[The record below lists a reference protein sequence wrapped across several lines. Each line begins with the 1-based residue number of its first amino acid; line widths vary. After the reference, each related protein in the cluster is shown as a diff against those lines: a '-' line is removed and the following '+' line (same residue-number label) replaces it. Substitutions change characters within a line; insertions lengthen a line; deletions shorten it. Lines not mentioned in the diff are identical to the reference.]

1 MNKFLQLKK
10 SNCKNCYKCIRNCP
24 VKSIK
29 FADGQANIIPDEC
42 ILCGRCF
49 VNCPQD
55 AKQIRDDVPRV
66 KEMIASGKKVIAS
79 VAPSFIAEFP
89 LMDFAAMKDALLKL
103 GFADAQETAIGATI
117 VKTEYEKMIASGK
130 HDVIISS
137 CCHSV
142 NALIQKY
149 YPSVLPYLA
158 DVLSPMLAHC
168 RVIKEENPGACAVFI
183 GPCISKKEEAE
194 LYGECD
200 VALTYEEL
208 EAWMNE
214 AGVVPAGDST
224 EPDEGKRGRF
234 FPIKGGI
241 IKSMHTENTGF
252 TYLAVDGVQN
262 CIAAIKEIES
272 GALKNCFIEMNACEG
287 ACINGPAISHHHK
300 PLLSGEVKVV
310 AFAGDDEFRVAMPI
324 DTFKNIPYIGTH
336 EKIPGEAAIKEI
348 LAKMGKTSPEQ
359 ELNCGSCGYPTCRE
373 KAIAVYQGKADLS
386 MCLPFLKEKAETFSG
401 YVINNTPNA
410 IFVLDENLCVQQ
422 INKAG
427 CALFNLKTPSD
438 ILGSPIVRL
447 LNPADYLGVMTSGVP
462 IKEKKHYLAEY
473 KKYVAETIVYDHE
486 YHIVF
491 SIMRDITSEEERQ
504 SERSELCNK
513 TVAITNEVIEKQ
525 MRVVQEIASLLG
537 ETTAETKIALTKI
550 KNTVLSERRAIGTHE
565 QPLDR
570 HRLHQPEPCE

>member
-55 AKQIRDDVPRV
+55 AKQIRDAVPRV
-66 KEMIASGKKVIAS
+66 KEMLASGKKVIAS

-537 ETTAETKIALTKI
+537 ETTAETKIALTQLKDALQ
-550 KNTVLSERRAIGTHE
+550 K
-565 QPLDR
+565 
-570 HRLHQPEPCE
+570 

>member
-373 KAIAVYQGKADLS
+373 MAIAGYQGKADLS

-537 ETTAETKIALTKI
+537 ETTAETKIALTQLKDALQ
-550 KNTVLSERRAIGTHE
+550 K
-565 QPLDR
+565 
-570 HRLHQPEPCE
+570 

>member
-537 ETTAETKIALTKI
+537 ETTAETKIALT
-550 KNTVLSERRAIGTHE
+550 
-565 QPLDR
+565 
-570 HRLHQPEPCE
+570 RLKDALQK

>member
-537 ETTAETKIALTKI
+537 EPTAETKIALTQLKDALQ
-550 KNTVLSERRAIGTHE
+550 K
-565 QPLDR
+565 
-570 HRLHQPEPCE
+570 

>member
-49 VNCPQD
+49 VNCPQN

-537 ETTAETKIALTKI
+537 ETTAETKIALTQLKDALQ
-550 KNTVLSERRAIGTHE
+550 K
-565 QPLDR
+565 
-570 HRLHQPEPCE
+570 

>member
-89 LMDFAAMKDALLKL
+89 LMDFAAMKSALLKL
-103 GFADAQETAIGATI
+103 SFADAQETAIGATI
-117 VKTEYEKMIASGK
+117 IKTEYEKMIASGK

-537 ETTAETKIALTKI
+537 ETTAETKIALTQLKDALQ
-550 KNTVLSERRAIGTHE
+550 K
-565 QPLDR
+565 
-570 HRLHQPEPCE
+570 

>member
-537 ETTAETKIALTKI
+537 ETTAETKIALTQLKDSLQ
-550 KNTVLSERRAIGTHE
+550 K
-565 QPLDR
+565 
-570 HRLHQPEPCE
+570 

>member
-89 LMDFAAMKDALLKL
+89 LMDFAAMKSALLKL

-324 DTFKNIPYIGTH
+324 DTFKNIPGQITH

-537 ETTAETKIALTKI
+537 ETTAETKIALTQLKDALQ
-550 KNTVLSERRAIGTHE
+550 K
-565 QPLDR
+565 
-570 HRLHQPEPCE
+570 

>member
-49 VNCPQD
+49 VNGPQD
-55 AKQIRDDVPRV
+55 ANQIRDDVPRV

-89 LMDFAAMKDALLKL
+89 LMDFAAMKSALLKL

-537 ETTAETKIALTKI
+537 ETTAETKIALTQLKDALQ
-550 KNTVLSERRAIGTHE
+550 K
-565 QPLDR
+565 
-570 HRLHQPEPCE
+570 

>member
-89 LMDFAAMKDALLKL
+89 LIDFAAMKSALLKL

-336 EKIPGEAAIKEI
+336 EKIPGETAIKEI

-537 ETTAETKIALTKI
+537 ETTAETKIALTQLKDALQ
-550 KNTVLSERRAIGTHE
+550 K
-565 QPLDR
+565 
-570 HRLHQPEPCE
+570 

>member
-324 DTFKNIPYIGTH
+324 DTCKNIPYIGTH

-537 ETTAETKIALTKI
+537 ETTAETKIALTQLKDALQ
-550 KNTVLSERRAIGTHE
+550 K
-565 QPLDR
+565 
-570 HRLHQPEPCE
+570 

>member
-168 RVIKEENPGACAVFI
+168 RFIKEENPGACAVFI

-537 ETTAETKIALTKI
+537 ETTAETKIALTQLKDALQ
-550 KNTVLSERRAIGTHE
+550 K
-565 QPLDR
+565 
-570 HRLHQPEPCE
+570 

>member
-29 FADGQANIIPDEC
+29 FADGPANIIPDEC

-89 LMDFAAMKDALLKL
+89 LMDFAAMKSALLKL

-537 ETTAETKIALTKI
+537 ETTAETKIALTQLKDALQ
-550 KNTVLSERRAIGTHE
+550 K
-565 QPLDR
+565 
-570 HRLHQPEPCE
+570 

>member
-359 ELNCGSCGYPTCRE
+359 ELNCGSCGYPPCRE

-537 ETTAETKIALTKI
+537 ETTAETKIALTQLKDALQ
-550 KNTVLSERRAIGTHE
+550 K
-565 QPLDR
+565 
-570 HRLHQPEPCE
+570 

>member
-66 KEMIASGKKVIAS
+66 KEMIASDKKVIAS

-89 LMDFAAMKDALLKL
+89 LMDFAAMKSALLKL

-537 ETTAETKIALTKI
+537 ETTAETKIALTQLKDALQ
-550 KNTVLSERRAIGTHE
+550 K
-565 QPLDR
+565 
-570 HRLHQPEPCE
+570 

>member
-214 AGVVPAGDST
+214 AGVVPAGEST

-537 ETTAETKIALTKI
+537 ETTAETKIALTQLKDALQ
-550 KNTVLSERRAIGTHE
+550 K
-565 QPLDR
+565 
-570 HRLHQPEPCE
+570 

>member
-89 LMDFAAMKDALLKL
+89 LMDFAAMKSALLKL

-336 EKIPGEAAIKEI
+336 EKIPGEAAIKQI

-537 ETTAETKIALTKI
+537 ETTAETKIALTQLKDALQ
-550 KNTVLSERRAIGTHE
+550 K
-565 QPLDR
+565 
-570 HRLHQPEPCE
+570 

>member
-158 DVLSPMLAHC
+158 DVLSPLLAHC

-537 ETTAETKIALTKI
+537 ETTAETKIALTQLKDALQ
-550 KNTVLSERRAIGTHE
+550 K
-565 QPLDR
+565 
-570 HRLHQPEPCE
+570 

>member
-89 LMDFAAMKDALLKL
+89 LMDFAAMKSALLKL

-324 DTFKNIPYIGTH
+324 DAFKNIPYIGTH

-537 ETTAETKIALTKI
+537 ETTAETKIALTQLKDALQ
-550 KNTVLSERRAIGTHE
+550 K
-565 QPLDR
+565 
-570 HRLHQPEPCE
+570 

>member
-89 LMDFAAMKDALLKL
+89 LMDFAAMKSALLKL

-234 FPIKGGI
+234 FPNKGGI

-537 ETTAETKIALTKI
+537 ETTAETKIALTQLKDALQ
-550 KNTVLSERRAIGTHE
+550 K
-565 QPLDR
+565 
-570 HRLHQPEPCE
+570 

>member
-537 ETTAETKIALTKI
+537 ETTAETKIALTQLKDAL
-550 KNTVLSERRAIGTHE
+550 KK
-565 QPLDR
+565 
-570 HRLHQPEPCE
+570 

>member
-89 LMDFAAMKDALLKL
+89 LMDFAAMQDALLKL

-537 ETTAETKIALTKI
+537 ETTAETKIALTQLKDALQ
-550 KNTVLSERRAIGTHE
+550 K
-565 QPLDR
+565 
-570 HRLHQPEPCE
+570 

>member
-89 LMDFAAMKDALLKL
+89 LMDFAAMKSALLKL

-168 RVIKEENPGACAVFI
+168 RVIKEENPGACVVFI

-537 ETTAETKIALTKI
+537 ETTAETKIALTQLKDALQ
-550 KNTVLSERRAIGTHE
+550 K
-565 QPLDR
+565 
-570 HRLHQPEPCE
+570 

>member
-89 LMDFAAMKDALLKL
+89 LMDFAAMKSALLKL

-348 LAKMGKTSPEQ
+348 LAKMGKTSPEH

-537 ETTAETKIALTKI
+537 ETTAETKIALTQLKDALQ
-550 KNTVLSERRAIGTHE
+550 K
-565 QPLDR
+565 
-570 HRLHQPEPCE
+570 

>member
-262 CIAAIKEIES
+262 CVAAIKEIES

-537 ETTAETKIALTKI
+537 ETTAETKIALTQLKDALQ
-550 KNTVLSERRAIGTHE
+550 K
-565 QPLDR
+565 
-570 HRLHQPEPCE
+570 

>member
-427 CALFNLKTPSD
+427 CSLFNLKTPSD

-537 ETTAETKIALTKI
+537 ETTAETKIALTQLKDALQ
-550 KNTVLSERRAIGTHE
+550 K
-565 QPLDR
+565 
-570 HRLHQPEPCE
+570 

>member
-89 LMDFAAMKDALLKL
+89 LMDFAAMKSALLKL

-537 ETTAETKIALTKI
+537 ETTAETKIALT
-550 KNTVLSERRAIGTHE
+550 
-565 QPLDR
+565 
-570 HRLHQPEPCE
+570 RLKDALQK

>member
-149 YPSVLPYLA
+149 HPSVLPYLA

-336 EKIPGEAAIKEI
+336 EKIPGEVAIKEI

-537 ETTAETKIALTKI
+537 ETTAETKIALTQLKDALQ
-550 KNTVLSERRAIGTHE
+550 K
-565 QPLDR
+565 
-570 HRLHQPEPCE
+570 

>member
-1 MNKFLQLKK
+1 MIFLPARCWRSWGGSRNEILQLKK

-89 LMDFAAMKDALLKL
+89 LMDFAAMKSALLKL

-168 RVIKEENPGACAVFI
+168 RVIKEENSGACAVFV

-537 ETTAETKIALTKI
+537 ETTAETKIALTQLKDALQ
-550 KNTVLSERRAIGTHE
+550 K
-565 QPLDR
+565 
-570 HRLHQPEPCE
+570 

>member
-336 EKIPGEAAIKEI
+336 EKIPGEEAIKEI

-537 ETTAETKIALTKI
+537 ETTAETKIALTQLKDALQ
-550 KNTVLSERRAIGTHE
+550 K
-565 QPLDR
+565 
-570 HRLHQPEPCE
+570 

>member
-89 LMDFAAMKDALLKL
+89 LMDFAAMKSALLKL

-537 ETTAETKIALTKI
+537 ETTTETKIALTQLKDALQ
-550 KNTVLSERRAIGTHE
+550 K
-565 QPLDR
+565 
-570 HRLHQPEPCE
+570 

>member
-89 LMDFAAMKDALLKL
+89 LMDFAAMKSALLKL

-183 GPCISKKEEAE
+183 GPCISKREEAE

-447 LNPADYLGVMTSGVP
+447 VNPADYLGVMTSGVP

-537 ETTAETKIALTKI
+537 ETTAETKIALTQLKDALQ
-550 KNTVLSERRAIGTHE
+550 K
-565 QPLDR
+565 
-570 HRLHQPEPCE
+570 